1 MRWLLP
7 ILLVACGPKTLT
19 PTPDGPV
26 EPADGPPEDSPPA
39 AACDYNE
46 LRDTT
51 NDDVPPASGT
61 PEDTGVMF
69 DQKLVVC
76 GSFAADHFDDDITVD
91 VDGYKFTLATTTDL
105 LVRLHGA
112 GAEAIEFVGMD
123 VYGGAAFDELAGT
136 LTFYGDHGVAQ
147 MRLQPGTY
155 ELAAF
160 ALAAAAI
167 EAPVDYR
174 ITITADAPATRC
186 PSVVSGASYAEATD
200 GANSTGNDMVTIPS
214 GSPPAL
220 TAATDDPEPTG
231 LTVTGS
237 SQDRLGGLLKDVA
250 SADQYEDKDT
260 YLIAVGDANELAIK
274 LDWNGTANLDYLLF
288 EANTPSPVVRAIAAS
303 NTGPEYQT
311 FSVKP
316 ATAYWVLAGAKVGST
331 LPVAY
336 SASLCGASFALD
348 R

>member
-1 MRWLLP
+1 MAE
-7 ILLVACGPKTLT
+7 V
-19 PTPDGPV
+19 V
-26 EPADGPPEDSPPA
+26 
-39 AACDYNE
+39 N
-46 LRDTT
+46 
-51 NDDVPPASGT
+51 
-61 PEDTGVMF
+61 GVY
-69 DQKLVVC
+69 
-76 GSFAADHFDDDITVD
+76 G
-91 VDGYKFTLATTTDL
+91 
-105 LVRLHGA
+105 LVRDWPRIAGCHGA

-250 SADQYEDKDT
+250 TADQYEDKDT